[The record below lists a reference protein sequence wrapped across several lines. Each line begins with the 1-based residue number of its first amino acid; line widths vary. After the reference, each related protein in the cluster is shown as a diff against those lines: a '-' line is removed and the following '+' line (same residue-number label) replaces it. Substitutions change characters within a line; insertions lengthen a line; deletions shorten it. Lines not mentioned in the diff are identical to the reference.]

1 MDNSTSRSP
10 RQPFRRIAR
19 TALAAALLLAAAAPA
34 VSLPHVEAAASA
46 AAIAASEGSLL
57 PERSQSALAERW
69 FKWNTP
75 PWQESGLKQEPY
87 ETAPAVSTPY
97 ALGAVKPDY
106 IRQALDA
113 ANFYR
118 YAAGLPGDLEADPS
132 LNEQAQYGAVLIAA
146 NGRNDHYAPQPADM
160 DAAFFQSGRQATES
174 SNLFSMSGYPGNPL
188 VSSVYSY
195 MSDSDDANI
204 ATVGHRRWI
213 LNPPLK
219 KVGFGLANTLT
230 KAGNPYWFS
239 AMKVFDF
246 SRAEQIDYNYIAFPA
261 QGNFPVE
268 AFAPDD
274 AWSVEL
280 NPNQYETPLL
290 SHVTVAVTRATDGR
304 RWTIDSRNND
314 STDASGNYLNVTPIG
329 VGSGSA
335 VVFRPG
341 EIDRLADGDV
351 FRVSIGGVRK
361 LDGTET
367 TLGYEVKF
375 FHIGQG
381 NAYQDEAEGAPSGG
395 VSGGSEGGGAA
406 GATAGTE
413 QGDGGG
419 GSGGAAAAIG
429 GTEQG
434 HDGGGGL
441 EGVDLTDIAGHWS
454 EQTVRWAAANRIVS
468 GYPDHTFKPDKQVSE
483 AEFLSLLLKAYE
495 PSLGDLPARSHWADP
510 LYDRAAALNYP
521 LAGAGNAEQRDAA
534 ITRVRVAELIAAA
547 DGVNASGDEA
557 IRYILGKRYASGK
570 SDNADIVAGF
580 QGEDRLTRAEAAQFI
595 RNVKQGGLTKLKPR
609 P

>member
-1 MDNSTSRSP
+1 MDNTTSRSP
-10 RQPFRRIAR
+10 RAPFRRFAH
-19 TALAAALLLAAAAPA
+19 TALAALLLAAAVPAAP
-34 VSLPHVEAAASA
+34 VSVPHAQAASSAAGAAAA
-46 AAIAASEGSLL
+46 EGSLL
-57 PERSQSALAERW
+57 PARSKSALAALW

-75 PWQESGLKQEPY
+75 PWKESGLNQEPY
-87 ETAPAVSTPY
+87 EKAPLANAPY
-97 ALGAVKPDY
+97 SLGAVKPDY

-118 YAAGLPGDLEADPS
+118 YAAGLPGDLETDS
-132 LNEQAQYGAVLIAA
+132 ELNEQAQYGAVLTAA
-146 NGRNDHYAPQPADM
+146 NNRIDHYAPQPADM

-188 VSSVYSY
+188 VNSVYSY
-195 MSDSDDANI
+195 MSDSDAANI
-204 ATVGHRRWI
+204 AMVGHRRWL

-230 KAGNPYWFS
+230 KAGKPYWFS

-246 SRAEQIDYNYIAFPA
+246 SRAEEIDYNYIAFPA

-268 AFAPDD
+268 AFAPND

-280 NPNQYETPLL
+280 NLNKYATPLL
-290 SHVTVAVTRATDGR
+290 SQVTVSVTRTADGR
-304 RWTIDSRNND
+304 TWTIDSRNND
-314 STDASGNYLNVTPIG
+314 ANDSGGNYLNVTPIG

-341 EIDRLADGDV
+341 QIDRLNDGDV
-351 FRVSIGGVRK
+351 LRVSIGGVRK
-361 LDGTET
+361 LDGTAA

-375 FHIGQG
+375 FHLVEGI
-381 NAYQDEAEGAPSGG
+381 ADPDEAEGTPA
-395 VSGGSEGGGAA
+395 GGANGA
-406 GATAGTE
+406 GGE
-413 QGDGGG
+413 G
-419 GSGGAAAAIG
+419 G

-434 HDGGGGL
+434 GGDGGGL
-441 EGVDLTDIAGHWS
+441 VEVDLTDIAGHWS
-454 EQTVRWAAANRIVS
+454 EQTVRWAVANRIVS
-468 GYPDHTFKPDKQVSE
+468 GYPDHTFQPDKQVSE

-495 PSLGDLPARSHWADP
+495 PALGDLPARGHWADP

-521 LAGAGNAEQRDAA
+521 LAGDDNASQRDAA

-580 QGEDRLTRAEAAQFI
+580 QGGDRLTRAEAAQFI